1 MPVVPKLL
9 QGVAVGVAITAVAT
23 AQQSSHAAPP
33 ALPQCNSL
41 GTPSIGSQCYES
53 TPVGVRVRPGDNSAD
68 YKNIF
73 QSTQPEYVLVDVLID
88 NIEVNGSYGAP
99 TKSML
104 SPGGQSMI
112 VRTSTDRLNQIKQL
126 RAELEGKAS
135 VLAGPALIEARNK
148 IDALI
153 REERTYETVVQS
165 ITSAGQDAGKYE
177 VSGWAKPHKCGWMN
191 LDTCGSWSRATV
203 YVVKRYVG
211 NDTEAYN
218 RANSA
223 AIDARSTID
232 RLIATPPPGPG
243 PGPGVQCPA
252 GTQWNGS
259 ACQPAPVVQC
269 PAGTQWNGSACQP
282 APVVQCPAGTQWNG
296 SACQPVPIMQCPA
309 GTQWNGSACQPIST
323 VQCPAG
329 TQWNGQGC
337 VPSPP
342 TSGCL
347 PGESP
352 LACFLRTVMAK

>member
-1 MPVVPKLL
+1 MRASFAIPIIPRLL
-9 QGVAVGVAITAVAT
+9 QGVAVGLAITAIST
-23 AQQSSHAAPP
+23 AQQGSHAAPP
-33 ALPQCNSL
+33 ALPQCSSL

-53 TPVGVRVRPGDNSAD
+53 TPVGVRVRPGDGEAPF
-68 YKNIF
+68 KNIF

-88 NIEVNGSYGAP
+88 NIEVNGSYGPP

-112 VRTSTDRLNQIKQL
+112 VRASTDRLNQIKQL

-218 RANSA
+218 RANRA

-232 RLIATPPPGPG
+232 RLIAAPPPGPG
-243 PGPGVQCPA
+243 PSMQCPAGTQWNGSACQPITTVQCPA

-282 APVVQCPAGTQWNG
+282 IA
-296 SACQPVPIMQCPA
+296 
-309 GTQWNGSACQPIST
+309 T

-337 VPSPP
+337 APSPP

-352 LACFLRTVMAK
+352 LACFLRTVVAK